1 MSISDGTA
9 TTLNRDVYAPAM
21 QELGY
26 DIVDINGKTQIG
38 KVVQV

>member
-1 MSISDGTA
+1 MSINDGTA
-9 TTLNRDVYAPAM
+9 TPLNQDVYAPAM

-26 DIVDINGKTQIG
+26 EILDINGKTQIG